1 MYFSIVDK
9 IAAGLDID
17 SVFICID
24 FNFVFCF
31 WVVFAFLFFFFDYAP
46 WTTSENQHAGVISGG
61 NSWLNMSNSS
71 H

>member
-31 WVVFAFLFFFFDYAP
+31 WVVFAFFLTMLP
-46 WTTSENQHAGVISGG
+46 GLPLKTNTPG
-61 NSWLNMSNSS
+61 SS
-71 H
+71 LGETLG

>member
-31 WVVFAFLFFFFDYAP
+31 WVVFAFLFFFLTMLP
-46 WTTSENQHAGVISGG
+46 GLPLKTNTPG
-61 NSWLNMSNSS
+61 SS
-71 H
+71 LGETLG

>member
-24 FNFVFCF
+24 FNFVFGL
-31 WVVFAFLFFFFDYAP
+31 FLGCCFFDYAP
-46 WTTSENQHAGVISGG
+46 WTTSENKHAWVISGG

>member
-9 IAAGLDID
+9 IAAGLDLD

-31 WVVFAFLFFFFDYAP
+31 WVVFAFFFFLTMLP
-46 WTTSENQHAGVISGG
+46 GLPLKTNTPG
-61 NSWLNMSNSS
+61 SS
-71 H
+71 LGETLG